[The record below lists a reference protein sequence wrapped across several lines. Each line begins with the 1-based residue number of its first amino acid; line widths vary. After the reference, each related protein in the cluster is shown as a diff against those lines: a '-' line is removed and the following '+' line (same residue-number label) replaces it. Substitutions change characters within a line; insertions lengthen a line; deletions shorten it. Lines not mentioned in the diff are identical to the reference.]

1 MPPRHKVTTF
11 PKAVKD
17 WLDQALEDG
26 NFSGYDELAAELE
39 KRGFK
44 IGKSSLQRYG
54 SKLEETVAL
63 ARATVEQA
71 KAVVQGS
78 PDEDD
83 AMTAAIMRLTQ
94 QNVLQMLM
102 AVKFD
107 PEQAGDIDMGKLT
120 KQVSQLVRASIPL
133 KNYQREQRERAEQVA
148 QTIGKEAKKLGASAA
163 TIQAWRDMVRGVAKK

>member
-17 WLDQALEDG
+17 WLDKALEDG
-26 NFSGYDELAAELE
+26 NFSGYEQLAAELE
-39 KRGFK
+39 ARGYK
-44 IGKSSLQRYG
+44 VGKSSLQRYG

-94 QNVLQMLM
+94 QHVLQALM

-107 PEQAGDIDMGKLT
+107 PEAAQDVDLGKLT
-120 KQVSQLVRASIPL
+120 KQVSVLVRASLPL
-133 KNYQREQRERAEQVA
+133 KKYQAEQRAKAQAVA
-148 QTIGKEAKKLGASAA
+148 GEIVKQAKKAGMSAETA
-163 TIQAWRDMVRGVAKK
+163 ELWRQKVLGVAG

>member
-11 PKAVKD
+11 PKAVRD
-17 WLDQALEDG
+17 WLDQALEEG
-26 NFSGYDELAAELE
+26 NFSGYDQLAAELE
-39 KRGFK
+39 KRGYK
-44 IGKSSLQRYG
+44 VGKSSLQRYG
-54 SKLEETVAL
+54 SQLEQTVAL

-94 QNVLQMLM
+94 QHTLQMLM

-107 PEQAGDIDMGKLT
+107 PEAAQGVDLGKLT
-120 KQVSQLVRASIPL
+120 KHVSSLVRASIPL
-133 KNYQREQRERAEQVA
+133 KRYQAEQRAKAQVVA
-148 QTIGKEAKKLGASAA
+148 GEIAKEAKKAGVSAD
-163 TIQAWRDMVRGVAKK
+163 TIQKWREKVMGVSS